1 MRVLFPSMSPDGLK
15 VKPKP
20 LPAGRGQTRL
30 QPFEHAHLQPIPSWF
45 HFNAHLMYRR
55 RLLIMR
61 FGGQGR
67 GTSVMHVP
75 GRASV
80 VFLFAHADSL
90 LDTECRERR
99 PTV

>member
-45 HFNAHLMYRR
+45 HFNCDKVDPFWNTRTPRKSRVSLDERE
-55 RLLIMR
+55 
-61 FGGQGR
+61 
-67 GTSVMHVP
+67 T
-75 GRASV
+75 RAWPSG
-80 VFLFAHADSL
+80 
-90 LDTECRERR
+90 
-99 PTV
+99 P